1 MIFLRLAAV
10 GGVVALLLW
19 GMEDRGW
26 IEAIDFLFPFF
37 SIGAAGAIASFE
49 AQDGLR
55 RPAILLLLVTFTAM
69 IPGVAVTVVDWVRD
83 ISGVGQP
90 WLLLGGMLYALT
102 LMAMLG
108 WLFVPAAYIGA
119 SLCRDW
125 GRARP
130 WSDGFLFALLA
141 VLFASVWFTD
151 VYGEFPVLGHVGPFS
166 LFLLFTLSAL
176 FGGLTGWLFDRL
188 TGYPLAR

>member
-1 MIFLRLAAV
+1 MIFLRIAAV

-19 GMEDRGW
+19 AMEGRRW

-55 RPAILLLLVTFTAM
+55 RPAILLSLITLTAFAPGIAVVLVDR
-69 IPGVAVTVVDWVRD
+69 GRD
-83 ISGVGQP
+83 ITEAGPV
-90 WLLLGGMLYALT
+90 LLTLGGMLYALT

-108 WLFVPAAYIGA
+108 WLFIPAAYVGA

-125 GRARP
+125 GRLRP
-130 WSDGFLFALLA
+130 WSDAALFSLLA
-141 VLFASVWFTD
+141 VLFAAVWFTE
-151 VYGEFPVLGHVGPFS
+151 VYGEFPVLGRLGPFTLVV
-166 LFLLFTLSAL
+166 LFSLSAI
-176 FGGLTGWLFDRL
+176 FGGLIGWLFERL

>member
-1 MIFLRLAAV
+1 MIFLRIAAV

-19 GMEDRGW
+19 AMEDRGW

-55 RPAILLLLVTFTAM
+55 RPAILLLLTTLTAFA
-69 IPGVAVTVVDWVRD
+69 PGVAATLVAIFQE
-83 ISGVGQP
+83 ISIWP
-90 WLLLGGMLYALT
+90 TSAMFFGGMLYALT

-108 WLFVPAAYIGA
+108 WLFVPANYVGA

-125 GRARP
+125 MRQRP
-130 WSDGFLFALLA
+130 WSDIVLWGLMGLLFAT
-141 VLFASVWFTD
+141 VWFTD
-151 VYGEFPVLGHVGPFS
+151 VYGGFPVLQRLGP
-166 LFLLFTLSAL
+166 LTLTLLFALSGL
-176 FGGLTGWLFDRL
+176 FGGLTGWLFYRL
-188 TGYPLAR
+188 TGYPVSR

>member
-1 MIFLRLAAV
+1 MIFLRIAAV
-10 GGVVALLLW
+10 GGLVALLLW
-19 GMEDRGW
+19 AMEDRRW

-55 RPAILLLLVTFTAM
+55 RPAILLLLITLTAFA
-69 IPGVAVTVVDWVRD
+69 PGVALTLVSLVREV
-83 ISGVGQP
+83 STLGPG
-90 WLLLGGMLYALT
+90 WLLLGGLLYSLT

-108 WLFVPAAYIGA
+108 WLFIPAAYVGA

-125 GRARP
+125 GRMRP
-130 WSDGFLFALLA
+130 WSDAALFALLGL
-141 VLFASVWFTD
+141 LFASVWFTD
-151 VYGEFPVLGHVGPFS
+151 VYGEFPVLGRLGP
-166 LFLLFTLSAL
+166 LTLTLLFGLSAL

-188 TGYPLAR
+188 TGYPLSR

>member
-1 MIFLRLAAV
+1 MIFLRIAAV

-19 GMEDRGW
+19 AMEDRRW
-26 IEAIDFLFPFF
+26 ISAIDFLFPFF

-55 RPAILLLLVTFTAM
+55 RPAILLLLATLTVFSS
-69 IPGVAVTVVDWVRD
+69 GVALWILSFFREV
-83 ISGVGQP
+83 SP
-90 WLLLGGMLYALT
+90 WPPAGLFFGGLLYSLT

-108 WLFVPAAYIGA
+108 WLFVPAVYVGA

-125 GRARP
+125 LYNRP
-130 WSDGFLFALLA
+130 WSDMALWSLMA

-151 VYGEFPVLGHVGPFS
+151 VYGPLPVLERLGW
-166 LFLLFTLSAL
+166 LTLTLLFSFSAL
-176 FGGLTGWLFDRL
+176 FGAGIGWLFYRL
-188 TGYPLAR
+188 TGYPLSR